1 MSIRNAMPSDAEA
14 IRDLLRQLDYPTT
27 DGFIEEK
34 LPLMLDH
41 PDQSL
46 VVYEKQGK
54 VVGMI
59 SIHFVPQIAL
69 TGDFANISYLAVDE
83 NVRGEGI
90 GAKLEAYC
98 TQLATERKCDRI
110 YVHCHIRRE
119 DAHRFYD
126 RQGYQESRKYLMK
139 KLNQL

>member
-34 LPLMLDH
+34 LPLMLNH